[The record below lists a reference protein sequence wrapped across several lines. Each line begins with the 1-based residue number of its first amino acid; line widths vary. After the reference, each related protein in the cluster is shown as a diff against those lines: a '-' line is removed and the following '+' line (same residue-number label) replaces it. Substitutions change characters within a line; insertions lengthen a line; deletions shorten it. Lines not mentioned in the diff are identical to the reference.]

1 MQPRFL
7 SFLCPF
13 YASVQFL
20 GIVIKFLTLYT
31 SKHIKYW
38 FCSNFLRFKKAFRHG
53 CFIYLMGE
61 WEIISCLLLDET
73 DVVAITNSF
82 MNHKPLIMLLFIK
95 CNMFLQLGAVTTGF
109 VHSECTARQK
119 PPVGKRER
127 VFHGFCIVDPQHKGK
142 AIYSSLNYAWHLQL
156 LTIWILAVT
165 LSLVLWIVKHC

>member
-1 MQPRFL
+1 ML
-7 SFLCPF
+7 
-13 YASVQFL
+13 
-20 GIVIKFLTLYT
+20 
-31 SKHIKYW
+31 HIYNTCK
-38 FCSNFLRFKKAFRHG
+38 
-53 CFIYLMGE
+53 IYLASFSYLTDFFFFWGGVKFCWYTWYAKCWDTVALFIS
-61 WEIISCLLLDET
+61 WESEKWFHVCFLDET

-127 VFHGFCIVDPQHKGK
+127 VFHGFCIVDPQHEGK
-142 AIYSSLNYAWHLQL
+142 AIYSPLNYAWHLQL

-165 LSLVLWIVKHC
+165 LSLMLWMVKHC